1 MLPKIR
7 ELLIYPKPS
16 MLQILGCGRTMC
28 LVLSLMSMKR
38 KLSELVDPMKQLKGE
53 LKVIKRQLK
62 IAQKAA
68 DKEMEAFLRKC
79 DVEYTTFEAALK
91 SAIRQR
97 ETPESKNK
105 LKATLKGVVDK
116 GMRKRKRDLHYENL
130 WYRALQ
136 NDHVI
141 KEKANDFH
149 KGFTTRQEQRGGA
162 IRAKHA
168 ILLTE
173 LQERETKKE
182 DEIWSTLDSDE
193 EVDLSDDEEESVDDD
208 EESEDEDEDGDA
220 GEGHA
225 ESV

>member
-79 DVEYTTFEAALK
+79 NAEYTTFKAALK

-97 ETPESKNK
+97 ETKESKKK

-130 WYRALQ
+130 WYSALQ
-136 NDHVI
+136 NDDVI
-141 KEKANDFH
+141 KEKANVFH
-149 KGFTTRQEQRGGA
+149 KGFTTREEQKRGA

-173 LQERETKKE
+173 LEERETKKE
-182 DEIWSTLDSDE
+182 DEIWSTLGSDE
-193 EVDLSDDEEESVDDD
+193 EVSDDEEESE
-208 EESEDEDEDGDA
+208 EESEDDVEDEDEDGDA